1 MQRGTKHTEE
11 SKAKMS
17 ARARSR
23 PPVSEETRAK
33 HSANSKT
40 AWAARKQQQEQE
52 AFWQEI
58 NEGFANRMSQRT
70 LMRILSQGQANSE
83 GGEHD

>member
-23 PPVSEETRAK
+23 PPASAETRAK
-33 HSANSKT
+33 NSRGVKA
-40 AWAARKQQQEQE
+40 AWAARRQKEQE

-58 NEGFANRMSQRT
+58 GEGFANRMSQRT
-70 LMRILSQGQANSE
+70 LMRILSQGLANSE